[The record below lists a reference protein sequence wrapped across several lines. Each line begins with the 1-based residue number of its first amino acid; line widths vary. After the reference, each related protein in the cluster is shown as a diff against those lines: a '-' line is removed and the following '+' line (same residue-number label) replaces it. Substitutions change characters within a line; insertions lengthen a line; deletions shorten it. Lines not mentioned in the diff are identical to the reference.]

1 MALCVEENKQEGVS
15 SQAGG
20 KLQRVIS
27 NSGDLDGCSRGPT
40 WRSPVSEAVALG
52 PERVTGE
59 VLRLGGGEVL
69 RLGGPPHGQQISPLV
84 SHGV

>member
-1 MALCVEENKQEGVS
+1 MGAAAV
-15 SQAGG
+15 
-20 KLQRVIS
+20 
-27 NSGDLDGCSRGPT
+27 PT

-59 VLRLGGGEVL
+59 VLRLGG
-69 RLGGPPHGQQISPLV
+69 PPYGQQISPLV